1 MTPTRFKGTRPSR
14 TYYNSAIDKSQET
27 QAKKERKW
35 VMEEGDEY
43 VGHRIINGKRK
54 RIILKRKTKKV
65 HLTREEVEEIKTTF
79 HLFDKDGNEEIDV
92 KELKDAMKALG
103 LNKTKAEI

>member
-1 MTPTRFKGTRPSR
+1 MTPTKFKGSR
-14 TYYNSAIDKSQET
+14 GRKSVAQTHTDKSQE
-27 QAKKERKW
+27 ARPKRDRKW
-35 VMEEGDEY
+35 VIEDKDEDL
-43 VGHRIINGKRK
+43 GHRIIDGKRK
-54 RIILKRKTKKV
+54 RIILKRQTQTV

-103 LNKTKAEI
+103 LNKTKE